1 MKQLS
6 LIISATVLFAG
17 PVFAAPIHDAAREGD
32 LVGVRAQLDAGTD
45 VNAEDRHGWTPLHH
59 AAFKDQKE
67 SADFLITEG
76 ANVNAKARGNDY
88 QFKRLYEYF
97 DQQFMTEVVVKFNA
111 EEYAK
116 GNTGWTPLH
125 AAASKGNLGIVKS
138 QCHRA
143 SLLLLYPRGIVKI
156 LLIKEADPNLQDN
169 KYYTP
174 LHLACISQS
183 KEVVELLLTKNVDIN
198 ENNEFNY
205 TPLHVASV
213 SGDTKI
219 VELLISNCAEI
230 TAKTFYG
237 STPLHVAA
245 LSGKPKVVEMLLS
258 NGAEVNARFRPSLT
272 KIKTPLDYV
281 RRANVTK
288 DVKNEI
294 IDLLRKHGG
303 KRGRELKIAGK

>member
-17 PVFAAPIHDAAREGD
+17 TVFAAPIHDAAREGD
-32 LVGVRAQLDAGTD
+32 LVGMRAQLDAGTD

-125 AAASKGNLGIVKS
+125 AAASKGNLGIVK
-138 QCHRA
+138 
-143 SLLLLYPRGIVKI
+143 I

-169 KYYTP
+169 EYYTP

-183 KEVVELLLTKNVDIN
+183 KKVVELLLTKNVNIN

-281 RRANVTK
+281 RRANGTK

-303 KRGRELKIAGK
+303 KRGKELKTEGK